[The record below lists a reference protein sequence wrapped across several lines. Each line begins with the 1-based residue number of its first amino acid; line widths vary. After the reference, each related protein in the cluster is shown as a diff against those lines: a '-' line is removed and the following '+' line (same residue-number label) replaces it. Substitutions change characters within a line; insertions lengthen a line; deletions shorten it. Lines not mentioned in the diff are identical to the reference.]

1 MKDMKLRLDTSLQNY
16 LKRDAKIVR
25 DAREEIKKAKEMYRP
40 EMLLEVV
47 LKAFKLKE
55 RKPIAK

>member
-1 MKDMKLRLDTSLQNY
+1 MFEIEKGEMKDMKLRLDTSLQNY

-47 LKAFKLKE
+47 KEKL
-55 RKPIAK
+55 